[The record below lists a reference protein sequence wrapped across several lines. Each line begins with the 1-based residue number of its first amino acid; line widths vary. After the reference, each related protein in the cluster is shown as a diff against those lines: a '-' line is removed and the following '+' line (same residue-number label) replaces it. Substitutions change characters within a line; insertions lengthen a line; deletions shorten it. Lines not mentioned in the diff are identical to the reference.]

1 LLHTPYLSQKFPP
14 AQNMPRLLISHS

>member
-1 LLHTPYLSQKFPP
+1 LLHTPYLSQTFSP